1 MAANSD
7 VIRKL
12 QSIHGDDVV
21 RELLNSMDELLS
33 QRCTWPVAADLGATA
48 RRVEFR
54 NSRTKYFAKSG
65 SAPPN
70 ACTSRTY
77 VGTDGLEYG
86 AGGPRIKVKSSQAC
100 TSRDSFLK

>member
-1 MAANSD
+1 MAANCD

-21 RELLNSMDELLS
+21 RELLNSMDELPS
-33 QRCTWPVAADLGATA
+33 QRCTWPVAADLPGSYCSTC
-48 RRVEFR
+48 VW

-86 AGGPRIKVKSSQAC
+86 AGRRG
-100 TSRDSFLK
+100 